1 MLSHQSTLRQCASH
15 TQPTGRFQVWFKGDT
30 CTSKSVISEHL
41 DENPWVSSHKWVV
54 GSIASG
60 ETTKIQAS
68 FLAFYI
74 KDQQKQWRFNSSFA
88 GIFLGG
94 IRAHLLSMVMVNH
107 ENQPFILSWQGT
119 TGSWDLLRYMKQ
131 LSRDSPPP
139 NGHNKHTKRRC
150 FHLPATPTDVHS
162 RCNLKAKKLDRF
174 WWLWIFHHRFS
185 GQVMWDGW
193 MDVQKKTPISI
204 GLQVNC

>member
-1 MLSHQSTLRQCASH
+1 MRITHATYRALSGVVQRWHLH
-15 TQPTGRFQVWFKGDT
+15 FQVGDLGT
-30 CTSKSVISEHL
+30 FGWKSMGFFALV
-41 DENPWVSSHKWVV
+41 DVV

-60 ETTKIQAS
+60 ETKKSRLRSWRSTSMQPTKKLKVQ
-68 FLAFYI
+68 FKFCRY
-74 KDQQKQWRFNSSFA
+74 FF
-88 GIFLGG
+88 GG
-94 IRAHLLSMVMVNH
+94 IRVHLLSMVMVNH

-139 NGHNKHTKRRC
+139 NGHNKHTKRLC